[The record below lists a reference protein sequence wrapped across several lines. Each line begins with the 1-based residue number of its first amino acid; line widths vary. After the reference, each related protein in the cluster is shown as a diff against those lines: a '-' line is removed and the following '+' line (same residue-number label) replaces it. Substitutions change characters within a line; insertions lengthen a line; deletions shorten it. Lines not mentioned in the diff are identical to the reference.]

1 MDQFCRKGLGN
12 SSDNKPV
19 SRRKLQIFQ
28 EMQCMRKTLER
39 NSSASLGMKSQEE
52 QHTHLE
58 HRA

>member
-39 NSSASLGMKSQEE
+39 NSSASLGMKSG
-52 QHTHLE
+52 
-58 HRA
+58 